1 MTPPGP
7 STQSVHAGDARPKAH
22 HSVTSPI
29 VQSSTYTFADTAALV
44 EYMEASLLPEKRQR
58 DEYGRYGNPTVRA
71 VEARLAALEGGDDAV
86 LVSSG
91 MAAITGTLLALLS
104 AGSHLILTGGSY
116 RGTRDF
122 VHDFLARFG
131 VEITITPSGDLA
143 AVEAAIR
150 PTTRLILSESPTN
163 PFMRCLD
170 LGRLGEI
177 GRRHRLRTAIDSTFA
192 TPLNLRPL
200 EHGIDLVI
208 HSATKYLAGHNDV
221 LAGVVIGQEE
231 LTAPLRQIQGVLGSV
246 VDAQAA
252 YLVGRGLKTLALRV
266 ERQNA
271 NGLVVARFLESHPRV
286 RRVWYPGLPSHPEHA
301 IAARQMAGF
310 GGIVTFELD
319 SDRAAA
325 GRFVDALRLPY
336 IGPSLGGVESLV
348 EQVVL
353 ISYFNAAA
361 DRLAELGISPSLIRL
376 SCGIE
381 DTVDLLADLEQAL
394 SKMEG

>member
-1 MTPPGP
+1 M
-7 STQSVHAGDARPKAH
+7 
-22 HSVTSPI
+22 
-29 VQSSTYTFADTAALV
+29 
-44 EYMEASLLPEKRQR
+44 
-58 DEYGRYGNPTVRA
+58 
-71 VEARLAALEGGDDAV
+71 
-86 LVSSG
+86 
-91 MAAITGTLLALLS
+91 
-104 AGSHLILTGGSY
+104 
-116 RGTRDF
+116 
-122 VHDFLARFG
+122 
-131 VEITITPSGDLA
+131 
-143 AVEAAIR
+143 
-150 PTTRLILSESPTN
+150 
-163 PFMRCLD
+163 
-170 LGRLGEI
+170 
-177 GRRHRLRTAIDSTFA
+177 
-192 TPLNLRPL
+192 
-200 EHGIDLVI
+200 
-208 HSATKYLAGHNDV
+208 

>member
-1 MTPPGP
+1 
-7 STQSVHAGDARPKAH
+7 
-22 HSVTSPI
+22 
-29 VQSSTYTFADTAALV
+29 
-44 EYMEASLLPEKRQR
+44 
-58 DEYGRYGNPTVRA
+58 
-71 VEARLAALEGGDDAV
+71 V

-271 NGLVVARFLESHPRV
+271 NGLAVARFLESHPRV

>member
-1 MTPPGP
+1 
-7 STQSVHAGDARPKAH
+7 V
-22 HSVTSPI
+22 
-29 VQSSTYTFADTAALV
+29 
-44 EYMEASLLPEKRQR
+44 
-58 DEYGRYGNPTVRA
+58 
-71 VEARLAALEGGDDAV
+71 
-86 LVSSG
+86 
-91 MAAITGTLLALLS
+91 
-104 AGSHLILTGGSY
+104 
-116 RGTRDF
+116 
-122 VHDFLARFG
+122 
-131 VEITITPSGDLA
+131 
-143 AVEAAIR
+143 
-150 PTTRLILSESPTN
+150 
-163 PFMRCLD
+163 
-170 LGRLGEI
+170 
-177 GRRHRLRTAIDSTFA
+177 
-192 TPLNLRPL
+192 
-200 EHGIDLVI
+200 

-221 LAGVVIGQEE
+221 LAGVVIGSDG
-231 LTAPLRQIQGVLGSV
+231 LTAPLRQMQGVLGSV

-301 IAARQMAGF
+301 IAVNQMAGF
-310 GGIVTFELD
+310 GGVVTFEIDGD
-319 SDRAAA
+319 SAAA
-325 GRFVDALRLPY
+325 SRFVDALRLPY

-376 SCGIE
+376 SCGID